1 MVTVKKPVQLI
12 LACTGVTALVQVA
25 NVASAQSQ
33 FEIEEVIVT
42 AQKREQNLQ
51 DIGVSVSAFTGD
63 QLEKLGVTR
72 VEDLVELSAGV
83 QMNNTNGNLSP
94 TFVIRGIGIQD
105 FNGNSAPAAAV
116 HLDEIYMASSLN
128 SGPQLFDLER
138 IEILKGPQGTLFGR
152 NNTAGTVNIVSRKP
166 GWDRDAR
173 TKIGYG
179 RFDNLEL
186 EGAIGGPITQRSAYR
201 VAARYETSDGFFDN
215 VSFPQEPVINDP
227 NFTGPGTLPLPAGTD
242 GDLGDIDIWA
252 LRGQLLFEPNPDLSI
267 LVNVHGAQDRSGQTP
282 VTLIGTG
289 ATEGIVDAEQ
299 DFVQSLCPTMSFN
312 PLTDSPLSGNADPSR
327 CVDAGGFSDPD
338 PDGDFDVSNDFVG
351 NLDNE
356 FYGGFVKVGWEVA
369 QGALTS
375 ITAFEAFDTAQKLD
389 GDGSTNLLDHI
400 MPFDQDLS
408 QWSQELRFN
417 ANQTEQWYW
426 LVGLYASYDEY
437 ESFLR
442 IRLDVDGNPLN
453 GSGLCNFSDLDLVP
467 GGGSCAQGLALS
479 GPPVSTD
486 GLTFTN
492 QETTTAA
499 IFTHHEWQLSDEM
512 KFILGFRYTW
522 EQREYDSISFWEYGA
537 DPSTRVLI
545 DTLGPER
552 GGTGPAVTDDD
563 FITKEPSWRLGVDW
577 TPSHNTLVFAAFA
590 RGFKSG
596 GWDANIVVD
605 AALLEPYDEE
615 IVDAFEL
622 GVKSDWADNRVRFN
636 ATAFAMTYDKPQLRK
651 NILIGGLPNSKLDNI
666 DKADHLGL
674 ELELIWVPLEGLNLM
689 ATASFLDTETSD
701 SDPSAA
707 DPREFDGKELPY
719 APNQAYSLL
728 ARYEW
733 ELGEGAIMSV
743 QGSASH
749 TGDHY
754 LDTLNVSFEEQ
765 DYTLVDARLGIASA
779 EGDWTLT
786 FWGKNLTDET
796 YRQGVFSLFSSRN
809 FYLNRPRSY
818 GVSFTYHWGN

>member
-1 MVTVKKPVQLI
+1 MPTPKNPALQILGGAGAIVLASVSPTV
-12 LACTGVTALVQVA
+12 
-25 NVASAQSQ
+25 SAQDQ
-33 FEIEEVIVT
+33 FTIDEVIVT

-51 DIGVSVSAFTGD
+51 DIGVSVSAFTGE

-72 VEDLVELSAGV
+72 VEDVVELSAGV

-105 FNGNSAPAAAV
+105 FNGNSAPAASV
-116 HLDEIYMASSLN
+116 HIDEIYMASSVN

-166 GWDRDAR
+166 AWDRDAH

-186 EGAIGGPITQRSAYR
+186 EGAIGGPLTERVAYR
-201 VAARYETSDGFFDN
+201 VAVRTEKSNGFFDN
-215 VSFPQEPVINDP
+215 GTFAPGPVISDP
-227 NFTGPGTLPLPAGTD
+227 DFPGPGTTPLPPGTD

-267 LVNVHGAQDRSGQTP
+267 LLNAHGAWDNSGQAP
-282 VTLIGTG
+282 VTVIGTG
-289 ATEGIVDAEQ
+289 ATTGIVDSEE
-299 DFVQSLCPTMSFN
+299 DFVQSPCPSMGFN
-312 PLTDSPLSGNADPSR
+312 PLTGSPQGGNADPSR

-338 PDGDFDVSNDFVG
+338 PESDFDVSNDFVG
-351 NLDNE
+351 NLDNA
-356 FYGGFVKVGWEVA
+356 FYGGFVKVNWETA
-369 QGALTS
+369 PGTLTS
-375 ITAFEAFDTAQKLD
+375 ITAYEAFDTSQALD
-389 GDGSTNLLDHI
+389 GDGSSNVLDHVT
-400 MPFDQDLS
+400 PFDQDLR

-417 ANQTEQWYW
+417 ANQTEDWYW

-442 IRLDVDGNPLN
+442 LRLDLDGNPAN
-453 GSGLCNFSDLDLVP
+453 GSGFCNFSDLDLEP
-467 GGGSCAQGLALS
+467 GGGSCAQGLGLS
-479 GPPVSTD
+479 GPPVPAD
-486 GLTFTN
+486 GLTFAEQN
-492 QETTTAA
+492 TTTAA
-499 IFTHHEWQLSDEM
+499 IFTHHEWRLNEAI
-512 KFILGFRYTW
+512 KLIFGFRYTW
-522 EQREYDSISFWEYGA
+522 EQREFESISFWEYGE
-537 DPSTRVLI
+537 DPSTRVVI
-545 DTLGPER
+545 DTFGPAR

-563 FITKEPSWRLGVDW
+563 FTTIEPSWRLGLDW
-577 TPSHNTLVFAAFA
+577 TPSNNTLVFAALA

-615 IVDAFEL
+615 TVDALEL
-622 GVKSDWADNRVRFN
+622 GVKSDWADNRLRFN
-636 ATAFAMTYDKPQLRK
+636 ATAFVMRYDKPQLRK

-666 DKADHLGL
+666 DKADHRGL
-674 ELELIWVPLEGLNLM
+674 ELELTWLPVAGLSLM
-689 ATASFLDTETSD
+689 ASASFLDTETRD
-701 SDPSAA
+701 SDPLSA
-707 DPREFDGKELPY
+707 DPREFDNKELPY

-733 ELGEGAIMSV
+733 EVAESLIMSL
-743 QGSASH
+743 QASASH

-754 LDTLNVSFEEQ
+754 LDTLNVAFEEQ
-765 DYTLVDARLGIASA
+765 DYTLVDARLGLAA
-779 EGDWTLT
+779 REGDWNLT

-796 YRQGVFSLFSSRN
+796 FRQGVFPLFSSRN

-818 GVSFTYHWGN
+818 GVSFTYHWGG